1 MRDYSL
7 RCGMDRTVLAGTY
20 ARIGARSRIQ
30 LGTESRRRKP
40 SPRLVRAPTGLGNPR
55 PLRLVSHIRA
65 TGLSCRL
72 TTPVPS
78 PLVLVTTSLT
88 DLQLAIMRILW
99 GSAEATVVEVQN
111 RLRPE
116 RDLAQTT
123 IATLLTRLE
132 KRGVVEH
139 RLDGRQFVYRPLV
152 TEQEVRRSM
161 VSELTDRLFDGSSAA
176 LMTHLL
182 RSREIQPGDLDR
194 VKRMIA
200 EAETGS
206 RNGTPAGATPDRAGD
221 RDDAA

>member
-1 MRDYSL
+1 M
-7 RCGMDRTVLAGTY
+7 
-20 ARIGARSRIQ
+20 
-30 LGTESRRRKP
+30 
-40 SPRLVRAPTGLGNPR
+40 
-55 PLRLVSHIRA
+55 
-65 TGLSCRL
+65 
-72 TTPVPS
+72 
-78 PLVLVTTSLT
+78 TTSLT

-99 GSAEATVVEVQN
+99 ESAEATVVEVQN

-161 VSELTDRLFDGSSAA
+161 VSELTDLLFDGSSAA

-182 RSREIQPGDLDR
+182 HSREMQPGDLDR

-200 EAETGS
+200 EAENGP
-206 RNGTPAGATPDRAGD
+206 RNGSAPAGSMPARPGD

>member
-1 MRDYSL
+1 MIRSVWTL
-7 RCGMDRTVLAGTY
+7 RPG
-20 ARIGARSRIQ
+20 
-30 LGTESRRRKP
+30 ESGVGGSSADKLRPRR
-40 SPRLVRAPTGLGNPR
+40 A
-55 PLRLVSHIRA
+55 RA
-65 TGLSCRL
+65 TLDFDRMPNGRRATPSRSFLSDQVTARVRL
-72 TTPVPS
+72 LERACS
-78 PLVLVTTSLT
+78 FIPLTVTTSLT

-99 GSAEATVVEVQN
+99 DRAEATVLDVQN

-161 VSELTDRLFDGSSAA
+161 VSELTALLFDGSSAA

-182 RSREIQPGDLDR
+182 GTREIEPGDLDR

-200 EAETGS
+200 EADGGDRNGS
-206 RNGTPAGATPDRAGD
+206 RRKREAAHTEGGD
-221 RDDAA
+221 AS

>member
-1 MRDYSL
+1 
-7 RCGMDRTVLAGTY
+7 
-20 ARIGARSRIQ
+20 
-30 LGTESRRRKP
+30 
-40 SPRLVRAPTGLGNPR
+40 
-55 PLRLVSHIRA
+55 
-65 TGLSCRL
+65 
-72 TTPVPS
+72 
-78 PLVLVTTSLT
+78 VTTSLT

-99 GSAEATVVEVQN
+99 ESAEATVVEVQN

-161 VSELTDRLFDGSSAA
+161 VSELTDLLFDGNSAA

-182 RSREIQPGDLDR
+182 HSREMQPGDLDR

-200 EAETGS
+200 DAEQGS
-206 RNGTPAGATPDRAGD
+206 RKSTPAGTAPARPGD